1 MVKPGKVASCFQRDA
16 LGNRALVLYDSTS
29 QDKKHPCLTLVI
41 KYLRPHHTI
50 QLYPRVSAGG
60 GWRGRETSV
69 RRFEAMR
76 KSHGCSRFDR
86 RGAETEE
93 RVLAPP
99 PSLELLSQKLSNNGI
114 PALPHPHPGLLL
126 CRAGDLEQTASSTS
140 HPRHLQRR
148 ASADT
153 HKRLAQHCR
162 HVSPPQT
169 THLMLT
175 HHNFT

>member
-99 PSLELLSQKLSNNGI
+99 P
-114 PALPHPHPGLLL
+114 LPRTTVAETQQQRHS
-126 CRAGDLEQTASSTS
+126 RSSS
-140 HPRHLQRR
+140 
-148 ASADT
+148 
-153 HKRLAQHCR
+153 
-162 HVSPPQT
+162 SPPWPT
-169 THLMLT
+169 TMSSGRSRANGKLDVTPKAPAETSLS
-175 HHNFT
+175 